1 MKKSKIITTMA
12 TFAAGA
18 VTGMMYAPKKG
29 EDLREDVKCT
39 MKKAAKKIEKVT
51 DKDILDSIGEKI
63 ENLNFEKTKKN
74 LTKKADKIKEELED
88 IIEDAKDKKDDII
101 ENTATKLK
109 EGLAKKLEDLSE
121 DLED

>member
-74 LTKKADKIKEELED
+74 LTIFT
-88 IIEDAKDKKDDII
+88 
-101 ENTATKLK
+101 N
-109 EGLAKKLEDLSE
+109 
-121 DLED
+121 

>member
-1 MKKSKIITTMA
+1 MKKSKIRTTMA

-121 DLED
+121 ELED